1 MHEKSLICI
10 YHVYKVH
17 KEKKYSMKAGFGK
30 GEIVFPE
37 ELFPLEG
44 FCGIHDNPHVRVM
57 ALDSGTDKMALAALE
72 LVNCPAREVEICR
85 QMISEAME
93 IPIGHVWIHM
103 THAIT
108 TPHEP
113 GPMGPPDKRPPVTE
127 EDLKKRELFY
137 TAIETA
143 MKDALEEL
151 KEKYTEVRFGW
162 GTGMCEVNTNR
173 DIETPFG
180 WWVGEGS
187 SRPSNH
193 KLSVLCMEDYNGAP
207 IGYFV
212 SYGLKPC
219 AVDNSGMKEGTRLV
233 SSEVC
238 GMACTKAEQELGAPV
253 LFCMSAAGDQIPVK
267 TSFRDVVNEQ
277 GEVQL
282 ADEGTEQGF
291 IYAEEQSSVMGQS
304 IVQIAG
310 AAVCD
315 KTEAKTGWKAFSF
328 PWDTRK
334 SGKRSLQKTLVHE
347 PGEKAAEVTA
357 ELFRFGDAVFLA
369 ERPEVNA
376 QTELELIEQAPFEH
390 MILMSMVNGEMK
402 YMPDRWSFEHA
413 TWEAQSSMLMPG
425 AAEKFVEEAVTCMK
439 ALR

>member
-1 MHEKSLICI
+1 
-10 YHVYKVH
+10 
-17 KEKKYSMKAGFGK
+17 MKAGFGK
-30 GEIVFPE
+30 GEIIFPE

-44 FCGIHDNPHVRVM
+44 FCGIHDHPHVRVM

-85 QMISEAME
+85 QMISEALA
-93 IPIGHVWIHM
+93 IPKEHVWIHM

-137 TAIETA
+137 AAIETA
-143 MKDALEEL
+143 MKDALKEL

-180 WWVGEGS
+180 WWVGAGS

-193 KLSVLCMEDYNGAP
+193 KMSVLCVEALDGAP
-207 IGYFV
+207 VGYFV

-219 AVDNSGMKEGTRLV
+219 AVDNSGMKEGTRLI
-233 SSEVC
+233 SSEIC

-267 TSFRDVVNEQ
+267 TSFREVVDES
-277 GEVQL
+277 GTAQL
-282 ADEGTEQGF
+282 ADEGVEAGF
-291 IYAEEQSSVMGQS
+291 AYAEELSSVMGTS
-304 IVQIAG
+304 MIQIART
-310 AAVCD
+310 ASCD
-315 KTEAKTGWKAFSF
+315 KTEAETGWTSLSFEWEKRKGGRRTPQKELVNEPEGRKAEF
-328 PWDTRK
+328 
-334 SGKRSLQKTLVHE
+334 
-347 PGEKAAEVTA
+347 TA

-376 QTELELIEQAPFEH
+376 QTELELMEQSPFEH

-402 YMPDRWSFEHA
+402 YLPDRWSFEHA

-439 ALR
+439 TLK

>member
-1 MHEKSLICI
+1 MR
-10 YHVYKVH
+10 
-17 KEKKYSMKAGFGK
+17 AGFGR

-85 QMISEAME
+85 QMISEATGTPVE
-93 IPIGHVWIHM
+93 HVWIHM

-137 TAIETA
+137 AAIETA
-143 MKDALEEL
+143 MKAALEEL
-151 KEKYTEVRFGW
+151 KERYTEVRFGW
-162 GTGMCEVNTNR
+162 GTGMCEANTNR

-180 WWVGEGS
+180 WWIGEGS

-193 KLSVLCMEDYNGAP
+193 KMSVLRVEALDGTP
-207 IGYFV
+207 VGHFV

-219 AVDNSGMKEGTRLV
+219 AVDNSGMKEGKRLV

-267 TSFRDVVNEQ
+267 TSFREVVDEN
-277 GEVQL
+277 GTAQL
-282 ADEGTEQGF
+282 ADEGVEAGF
-291 IYAEEQSSVMGQS
+291 AYAEELSSVMGAS
-304 IVQIAG
+304 VVEIAR
-310 AAVCD
+310 AASCD
-315 KTEAKTGWKAFSF
+315 RTEAQTGWTSLSF
-328 PWDTRK
+328 EWEKRK
-334 SGKRSLQKTLVHE
+334 GGRRTLQKELVNE
-347 PGEKAAEVTA
+347 PEGRTAEFTA
-357 ELFRFGDAVFLA
+357 ELFRLGDAVFLA

-376 QTELELIEQAPFEH
+376 QTELELIEQSPFEH

-402 YMPDRWSFEHA
+402 YLPDRWSFEHA

-425 AAEKFVEEAVTCMK
+425 AAEKFVEEAVACMK
-439 ALR
+439 DLR